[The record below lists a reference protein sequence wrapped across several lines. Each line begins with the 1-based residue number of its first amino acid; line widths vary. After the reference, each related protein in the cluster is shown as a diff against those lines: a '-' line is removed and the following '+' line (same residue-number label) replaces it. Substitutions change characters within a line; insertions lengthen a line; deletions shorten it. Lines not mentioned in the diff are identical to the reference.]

1 MKKFTLT
8 AISLIFMVTAYGQA
22 RRGQSPVKFVYDVD
36 FQYYLDNSE
45 YAVSNYRYDIS
56 QTFNSARLTPLVGL
70 RLDQSNSV
78 SHCVH
83 GGIDIMRNFGERPT
97 SIDDKSLDNSDLFR
111 EIVFW
116 YAIDARFDWGRL
128 QGRAGIFPK
137 KYSVFGSRAALLK
150 DEFPLNEAE
159 LLPTLFASRE
169 NRFYDN
175 NMEGLLV
182 NVSTRKGYFEAG
194 LDWIGKY
201 GEGRREAFRA
211 FTYGNV
217 GLGESDFKIGWA
229 AAYLHYANSEEIDAI
244 EDNVVD
250 NTIFTPYVA
259 YVDRIGKIDLGL
271 KLSYVQGFNQDRFRD
286 TGYNLSY
293 GGMLTASLNFKGF
306 GILND
311 AYYGMSQM
319 PYYDLSDVI
328 GQPYA
333 GNLYCG
339 SPFYRINGSDKWNNS
354 GFYDRLEA
362 YWQKDFGRFFAL
374 RAGLAFHFSDEH
386 YDGWQQQLTLI
397 FSLDRAI
404 SKQQKPRVERRYF
417 EFSL

>member
-1 MKKFTLT
+1 MKKFTLI
-8 AISLIFMVTAYGQA
+8 AISLIFVVAAYGQP

-36 FQYYLDNSE
+36 FQYYLDNCE
-45 YAVSNYRYDIS
+45 YAVSNDSYDIS
-56 QTFNSARLTPLVGL
+56 QTLNSARLTPLAGL

-78 SHCVH
+78 SHYIH
-83 GGIDIMRNFGERPT
+83 GGIDIMRNFGEHT
-97 SIDDKSLDNSDLFR
+97 ASIDDNGLENSDLFR

-116 YAIDARFDWGRL
+116 YAMDARFDWGRL

-137 KYSVFGSRAALLK
+137 RYSVIGSRAAILK
-150 DEFPLNEAE
+150 DEFSLSEAE
-159 LLPTLFASRE
+159 LPPTLFISRE

-175 NMEGLLV
+175 NMEGLLM
-182 NVSTRKGYFEAG
+182 NISTRKSYFEAG

-201 GEGRREAFRA
+201 GYGRRETFRA

-217 GLGESDFKIGWA
+217 GLGESGFKIGWA
-229 AAYLHYANSEEIDAI
+229 SAYLHYANSEKTDAV

-259 YVDRIGKIDLGL
+259 YVDRIGNIDLGL

-293 GGMLTASLNFKGF
+293 GGMLTTDLSFNGI

-339 SPFYRINGSDKWNNS
+339 SPFYKINGSEKWNNS

-362 YWQKDFGRFFAL
+362 YWQKNFGRFLAL
-374 RAGLAFHFSDEH
+374 RTGLVFHFSDNH

-397 FSLDRAI
+397 FNLERAI
-404 SKQQKPRVERRYF
+404 NKQQKQRVERRYF